1 LRENEAFT
9 HRIHTIL
16 VRNPDILGMVKFDT
30 MTAQAKKT
38 AFGNKPVYDSAQRRI
53 NSLVELQEAWH
64 YRDLIFFLVRRDLTA
79 RYKRSVLGIAWT
91 MLNPLGMM
99 IVLSIV
105 FSQIFRVTIEDY
117 PAYVLS
123 GLIAWN
129 FFSQS
134 SSSAIYALVWG
145 GDLLQRIYI
154 PRSTFAISSIGT
166 GLINLVLS
174 LVPLILV
181 MAVIGTPIHAT
192 IILAPVAMI
201 FLGLFSLGIGLLI
214 STIGIYFYDVVEM
227 YAILLMAWMYITPI
241 IYTTDL
247 LPENIQRLIQLNPM
261 VHLVV
266 LFRSLVLYGEI
277 PSLENW
283 LISAG
288 FALGTFLI
296 GWLVFTSKSDEFAYR
311 T

>member
-1 LRENEAFT
+1 MVQFESMA
-9 HRIHTIL
+9 IL
-16 VRNPDILGMVKFDT
+16 T
-30 MTAQAKKT
+30 KKT
-38 AFGNKPVYDSAQRRI
+38 VVEHRPVYDSAQRHLMPLLEAR
-53 NSLVELQEAWH
+53 EAWR
-64 YRDLIFFLVRRDLTA
+64 YRDLIFLLVRRDLTA
-79 RYKRSVLGIAWT
+79 RYKRSVFGIAWT

-105 FSQIFRVTIEDY
+105 FSQIFRVKIENF

-129 FFSQS
+129 FFAQS

-166 GLINLVLS
+166 GLINLLLS

-181 MAVIGTPIHAT
+181 MVVIGTPLHWT
-192 IILAPVAMI
+192 ILLSLVAMI
-201 FLGLFSLGIGLLI
+201 LLGLFSLGVGLLI

-227 YAILLMAWMYITPI
+227 YAIILMAWFYITPI
-241 IYTTDL
+241 IYTLDL
-247 LPENIQRLIQLNPM
+247 LPANLQRLLLLNPM
-261 VHLVV
+261 TPLVE
-266 LFRSLVLYGEI
+266 LFRSLVFYGNL
-277 PSLENW
+277 PTLQSW
-283 LISAG
+283 LVSIG
-288 FALGTFLI
+288 VALGTFLL

>member
-1 LRENEAFT
+1 M
-9 HRIHTIL
+9 TIL
-16 VRNPDILGMVKFDT
+16 T
-30 MTAQAKKT
+30 KKT
-38 AFGNKPVYDSAQRRI
+38 VFENKPVYDSAQ
-53 NSLVELQEAWH
+53 SKLTPLLEAQEVWR

-79 RYKRSVLGIAWT
+79 RYKRSVFGIAWT

-105 FSQIFRVTIEDY
+105 FSRVFRIAIEDY

-129 FFSQS
+129 CFAQA

-166 GLINLVLS
+166 GLINLLLS
-174 LVPLILV
+174 LVPLLLV
-181 MAVIGTPIHAT
+181 MVVIGTPLHWT
-192 IILAPVAMI
+192 ILLSPIAMI
-201 FLGLFSLGIGLLI
+201 LLGFFSLGVGLLI
-214 STIGIYFYDVVEM
+214 STIGIYFFDVVEM
-227 YAILLMAWMYITPI
+227 YTILLMAWMYLTPI
-241 IYTTDL
+241 IYTIDL
-247 LPENIQRLIQLNPM
+247 LPVKIQRLLQLNPM
-261 VHLVV
+261 VHLVG
-266 LFRSLVLYGEI
+266 LFRDLILYGTI
-277 PSLENW
+277 PPTREW
-283 LISAG
+283 LITAG

>member
-1 LRENEAFT
+1 MAVLT
-9 HRIHTIL
+9 
-16 VRNPDILGMVKFDT
+16 
-30 MTAQAKKT
+30 KKSVVE
-38 AFGNKPVYDSAQRRI
+38 NKPIYDSAQRR
-53 NSLVELQEAWH
+53 LAPLLEAWEAWR
-64 YRDLIFFLVRRDLTA
+64 YRDLIFFLVRRDITS
-79 RYKRSVLGIAWT
+79 RYKRSVFGVAWT

-105 FSQIFRVTIEDY
+105 FSQIFRVTIEHF

-129 FFSQS
+129 FFAQS
-134 SSSAIYALVWG
+134 SSAAINALVWG

-174 LVPLILV
+174 MVPLILV
-181 MAVIGTPIHAT
+181 MLVIRSPISWT
-192 IILAPVAMI
+192 ILLAPVAMLLLAL
-201 FLGLFSLGIGLLI
+201 FTLGLGLLI

-227 YAILLMAWMYITPI
+227 YAIILMAWFYITPI
-241 IYTTDL
+241 IYTLDL
-247 LPENIQRLIQLNPM
+247 LPANLQGLLQLNPM
-261 VHLVV
+261 VHLVE
-266 LFRSLVLYGEI
+266 LFRSLVFTGTI
-277 PSLENW
+277 PSLQDW
-283 LISAG
+283 LITVG
-288 FALGTFLI
+288 FALGTFLL